1 MEAGGC
7 EAARGTDFM
16 REAQD
21 QKVAGEQAERVVKD
35 MQQVGPISISISFLI
50 PTAELDI

>member
-1 MEAGGC
+1 MAKQLEVQM
-7 EAARGTDFM
+7 AAVL

-21 QKVAGEQAERVVKD
+21 QKAAGEQAERMVKD